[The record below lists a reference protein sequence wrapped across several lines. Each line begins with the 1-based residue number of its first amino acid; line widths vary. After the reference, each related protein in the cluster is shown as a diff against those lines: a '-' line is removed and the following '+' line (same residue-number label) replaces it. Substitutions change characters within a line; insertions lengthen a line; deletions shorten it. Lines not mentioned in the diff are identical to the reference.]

1 MTRVLVTRPE
11 PGATRTAARL
21 AGLGFEPLVL
31 PLSRTE
37 ALAID
42 PSTVCG
48 DAGAVAVTSA
58 NALRHASPE
67 LIGRLSHLVCH
78 VVGARTAEAARK
90 AGFTHIEEGPG
101 DAAGLARQI
110 AAGSSGKL
118 TYLCGRVRFS
128 GFEER
133 LAASGVRVEALEVY
147 DTVAIDYDE
156 ADVHDRLGG
165 QPVDAVLLY
174 SVTAAH
180 AMRAL
185 MRREALRPLFAQAD
199 FFALS
204 PRIAAGLGEESAVM
218 VNSAPQPSEPA
229 LLALLSRRRGM

>member
-1 MTRVLVTRPE
+1 M
-11 PGATRTAARL
+11 
-21 AGLGFEPLVL
+21 L
-31 PLSRTE
+31 PLSRTK
-37 ALAID
+37 ALTID
-42 PSTVCG
+42 LSTFSG

-78 VVGARTAEAARK
+78 AVGARTAQAARE
-90 AGFTHIEEGPG
+90 AGFTNIEEGPG

-110 AAGSSGKL
+110 AAGFSGKL
-118 TYLCGRVRFS
+118 AYLCGRVRFS

-133 LAASGVRVEALEVY
+133 LGASGVRVEALEVY

-156 ADVHDRLGG
+156 ADVHERLGG
-165 QPVDAVLLY
+165 KPVDAVLLY

-185 MRREALRPLFAQAD
+185 MRRGALRPLFAQAD

-204 PRIAAGLGEESAVM
+204 PRIAAGLDEQFAVM
-218 VNSAPQPSEPA
+218 VNCAPKPSEPA
-229 LLALLSRRRGM
+229 LLALLTDRRGT